1 MQDVEGTQGDPGLS
15 DPQVAATLQ
24 RLHMR
29 ARRDRWVLLRALPA
43 VLVAIA
49 SGRDTSK
56 AVEPYL
62 KDAYIPV
69 DADQGR
75 LLFATARAI
84 RARLIVEFGTSFA
97 ISTIYLGAA
106 ARANKGRVIGT
117 EMEPA
122 KVKAA
127 RANVAE
133 AGLASVVEIRE
144 GDAMQT
150 LASLDGPID
159 FLLLDGWKDLYLP
172 MLKMLSPKMHPGTV
186 VLADNIFTFKKALR
200 PYVDYMQNRA
210 NGFDSVSLPIGAGHG
225 MEYSVRRDA

>member
-1 MQDVEGTQGDPGLS
+1 MLRNIGDAQRDLGLG

-24 RLHMR
+24 RLHSR
-29 ARRDRWVLLRALPA
+29 ARRDGWVLLRALPA
-43 VLVAIA
+43 LLVAIA

-56 AVEPYL
+56 SVEPHL

-75 LLFATARAI
+75 LLYATARAI
-84 RARLIVEFGTSFA
+84 RARLILEFGTSFA
-97 ISTIYLGAA
+97 VSTIYLGAA
-106 ARANKGRVIGT
+106 ARANNGRVIGT

-150 LASLDGPID
+150 LSSLDAPID

-186 VLADNIFTFKKALR
+186 VMADNIFTFKKALR
-200 PYVDYMQNRA
+200 PYVEYMQNRA
-210 NGFDSVSLPIGAGHG
+210 NGFDSVSLPIGSGHG
-225 MEYSVRRDA
+225 MEYSVRRD

>member
-1 MQDVEGTQGDPGLS
+1 MLRNIGDAQRDLGLG

-24 RLHMR
+24 RLHSR
-29 ARRDRWVLLRALPA
+29 ARRDGWVLLRALPA
-43 VLVAIA
+43 LLVAIA

-56 AVEPYL
+56 SVEPYL

-75 LLFATARAI
+75 LLYATARAI
-84 RARLIVEFGTSFA
+84 RARLILEFGTSFA
-97 ISTIYLGAA
+97 VSTIYLGAA
-106 ARANKGRVIGT
+106 ARANNGRVIGT

-150 LASLDGPID
+150 LSSLDAPID

-186 VLADNIFTFKKALR
+186 VMADNIFTFKKALR
-200 PYVDYMQNRA
+200 PYVEYMQNRA
-210 NGFDSVSLPIGAGHG
+210 NGFDSVSLPIGSGHG
-225 MEYSVRRDA
+225 MEYSVRRD